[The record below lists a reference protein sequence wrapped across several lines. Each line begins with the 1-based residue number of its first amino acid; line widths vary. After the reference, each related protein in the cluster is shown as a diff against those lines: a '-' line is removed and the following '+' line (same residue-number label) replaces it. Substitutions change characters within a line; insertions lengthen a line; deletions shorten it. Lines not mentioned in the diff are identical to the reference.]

1 MERAAMR
8 GALPATKP
16 SGRESRRVLEP
27 LERLSEILFGLI
39 MALTFTTTLSVATAG
54 REDVREMLIGALGCN
69 LAWGFIDGVF
79 YILGTLAERHRN
91 FAILREVRAAAA
103 GGAERARSLI
113 ADALPPAVASAM
125 RPSDFDAVAQQLAA
139 MPEPRIRLTPTW
151 SDLKG
156 ALAVFLIVVL
166 ITVPVALPF
175 VFVQQAQ
182 LALRISNGI
191 ALVLLFA
198 TGFLLGRYA
207 GRPPVRVGILMTL
220 IGLVLVAATIAL
232 GG

>member
-1 MERAAMR
+1 MERAATL
-8 GALPATKP
+8 GGPHA
-16 SGRESRRVLEP
+16 SDQVQGESRRVLEP

-69 LAWGFIDGVF
+69 IAWGFIDGVF

-91 FAILREVRAAAA
+91 LTILQKVRGAISVERVR
-103 GGAERARSLI
+103 GLI
-113 ADALPPAVASAM
+113 ADALPPLVASVM
-125 RPSDFDAVAQQLAA
+125 RPSDLDYVRQQLSA
-139 MPEPRIRLTPTW
+139 MPQPRTRVLPTMR
-151 SDLKG
+151 DLQG
-156 ALAVFLIVVL
+156 ALAVFLIVVG

-175 VFVQQAQ
+175 VFIQQAH
-182 LALRISNGI
+182 LALRVSNGI

-198 TGFLLGRYA
+198 TGYLLGRYA
-207 GRPPVRVGILMTL
+207 GRPPVRVGVIMTV
-220 IGLVLVAATIAL
+220 IGLVLVGATIAL

>member
-1 MERAAMR
+1 MERAATMGAAPTFPR
-8 GALPATKP
+8 G
-16 SGRESRRVLEP
+16 ESKRVLGP

-69 LAWGFIDGVF
+69 IAWGFIDAVF
-79 YILGTLAERHRN
+79 YLLGTMAERHRN
-91 FAILREVRAAAA
+91 LAILRSVRGAA
-103 GGAERARSLI
+103 GAEGARNLI
-113 ADALPPAVASAM
+113 ADALPPVVASVL
-125 RPSDFDAVAQQLAA
+125 RPSDLDFVSQQLAKL
-139 MPEPRIRLTPTW
+139 PEPAVRPLPTW
-151 SDLKG
+151 ADLKG

-166 ITVPVALPF
+166 ITLPVALPF
-175 VFVQQAQ
+175 VFMQQAQ
-182 LALRISNGI
+182 RALRVSNGV

-198 TGFLLGRYA
+198 TGYLLGRYA
-207 GRPPVRVGILMTL
+207 GRPPIRLGLIMTF